1 VTIPVEEES
10 RREKATRGAD
20 CGAAEPRHNTH
31 PLYSLLTR
39 LLRLIFSLI
48 LLAFVLSR
56 LDLRQLTAL
65 WPRLEPTYLL
75 LAIALGTAMV
85 LLSAFKWRLLLRGLG
100 KPIGLVSLF
109 RFYLVGTFFNLF
121 LPTSVGGDVRRVYDL
136 TRACGDPELAAA
148 SVLLDR
154 ATGVLAMLIIG
165 SLSLFFVP
173 FEWRAL
179 SLSILTIA
187 GIGVLA
193 VAGAIFLL
201 PIRDLL
207 AALTSRLPLAALSQR
222 VTTFL
227 DVLFRYRD
235 EPLVLGFAVA
245 IALVFQGTSVAIVYL
260 LSRALGLYLPIVP
273 FFLFV
278 PLITLATMLPIS
290 INGVGVQET
299 GYVLLFGQIGVG
311 TAAAF
316 SLSLLFHLYRAAIGV
331 LGGLVY
337 MTSEA
342 ERGDSGG
349 SVRTPLA
356 IPLAIG
362 AIGLALRGYYLWRAT
377 PFVDEP
383 SSLLV
388 AQAILRTGRPVLPS
402 GLFYGH
408 DLPFSYLAA
417 LFVAVLGPH
426 VESIRWL
433 SLLASGLTLGLLFV
447 WGSRRFSPS
456 VGLWAM
462 ALWAVI
468 PDAVLWGAR
477 GRSYALLQLIV
488 LCASIG
494 FVEGALAADRPRIR
508 RLAWLLLILAVFT
521 HAEAALLLAPWLI
534 AILWCRGLRWSF
546 RPAIIIEGAL
556 VTLGIGARFA
566 LQRFIALGQGGS
578 FGTLAGSRPA
588 IEPLAHVNA
597 GLRAVQP
604 FFTAADRLPLTL
616 LVLALIAF
624 TIRPSRTQPLA
635 RAAGFLV
642 ITLVVVP
649 LQMILVIG
657 ASWQSTRYLLQL
669 LPILALASAI
679 GLKQVVDVLARRLPR
694 SLSPATVAVVGG
706 LLILALGT
714 PGAWAAANYPEIDYR
729 ESFAFVRDHVSAK
742 DRIITTSPAEAM
754 IDLGRVD
761 YFAMSVGY
769 QEFVLRRDGRWVDR
783 WLGKPLIRSATELSA
798 LLDRPGT
805 TWFVTD
811 STRLYSHYDPEFVQ
825 LVWNRMT
832 LVDANRRSLVFRSR
846 PRQEFAVTHGRT
858 ARFENGLVLS
868 GYRLGTAE
876 QRGEGTFGHLLVAPG
891 QRFPIELI
899 WQRTTPLGETPQVF
913 FHLVGRDGAFY
924 SQLDFP
930 LLQGRY
936 PLPLWRQGINY
947 PDRLTWTLPTH
958 LPPGRY
964 RIDLGLYRLADRTT
978 WSIVS
983 ESSRRATDHVV
994 LDYLVVPPPDG
1005 PPKVTA
1011 LPESPL
1017 FGEAIRLLGMAPDLS
1032 QTTLRPGSRL
1042 LLSFLW
1048 KAQAQPDDDYTLFVH
1063 LVDNSG
1069 AIRAQTDVQPLDGFY
1084 PTSFWDEG
1092 EEVYD
1097 TVALDI
1103 PSTLPPGRYTLRLGW
1118 YLYATGRRLA
1128 LPDGTDSFVR
1138 KGIKVGSTAT
1148 D

>member
-1 VTIPVEEES
+1 MDGSTEEL
-10 RREKATRGAD
+10 RQH
-20 CGAAEPRHNTH
+20 PR
-31 PLYSLLTR
+31 PLNSLLTR
-39 LLRLIFSLI
+39 FLRLIFSLV
-48 LLAFVLSR
+48 LLGFVLSR
-56 LDLRQLTAL
+56 LDFRQLTAL

-85 LLSAFKWRLLLRGLG
+85 LLSAFKWRLLLRDRG
-100 KPIGLVSLF
+100 KAIRLVSLF

-173 FEWRAL
+173 LQWRAL
-179 SLSILTIA
+179 SLSILAIA
-187 GIGVLA
+187 GIGILA

-207 AALTSRLPLAALSQR
+207 AALTSRLPIAALSRR

-235 EPLVLGFAVA
+235 EPLVLGFAVV
-245 IALVFQGTSVAIVYL
+245 IALVFQGTSVSIVYL
-260 LSRALGLYLPIVP
+260 LSRALGLHLPIVP

-316 SLSLLFHLYRAAIGV
+316 SLSLLFHLYRAAIGL

-337 MTSEA
+337 VTSHAEQGHGGGEA
-342 ERGDSGG
+342 R
-349 SVRTPLA
+349 VPLV

-362 AIGLALRGYYLWRAT
+362 AGGMMLRGYYLWRAT

-383 SSLLV
+383 SSLLA

-417 LFVAVLGPH
+417 LFVAALGPR

-433 SLLASGLTLGLLFV
+433 SLVASGLILGLLFV

-462 ALWAVI
+462 AFWAVI

-477 GRSYALLQLIV
+477 GRSYALLQLVV
-488 LCASIG
+488 LSASIA

-508 RLAWLLLILAVFT
+508 CLAWLLLILAVFT
-521 HAEAALLLAPWLI
+521 HAEAALLMAPWLV
-534 AILWCRGLRWSF
+534 AILWSRGLRWIF
-546 RPAIIIEGAL
+546 RPAIIIEGGLA
-556 VTLGIGARFA
+556 TLGIGARFA
-566 LQRFIALGQGGS
+566 LQRFIALGQRGS
-578 FGTLAGSRPA
+578 FGTIAGSRPA
-588 IEPLAHVNA
+588 LEPLAHLGA
-597 GLRAVQP
+597 GVRAVQP
-604 FFTAADRLPLTL
+604 FFTALDRLPLTL
-616 LVLALIAF
+616 LLLALIAS
-624 TIRPSRTQPLA
+624 TIRSFRTEPAA
-635 RAAGFLV
+635 RAAGFLA

-679 GLKQVVDVLARRLPR
+679 GLKQVADVLVHRLPW
-694 SLSPATVAVVGG
+694 SPSPATVAVVGG
-706 LLILALGT
+706 LLILGLGT

-729 ESFAFVRDHVSAK
+729 ESFAFVRQQAAAE
-742 DRIITTSPAEAM
+742 DRIVTTSPAEAM
-754 IDLGRVD
+754 VDLGRVD

-769 QEFVLRRDGRWVDR
+769 EEFVLRREGRWVDR
-783 WLGKPLIRSATELSA
+783 WLGKPLIRSASEMTA
-798 LLDRPGT
+798 LLARPGT

-811 STRLYSHYDPEFVQ
+811 SSRLNSHYDPEFVQ
-825 LVWNRMT
+825 LVWQRMT

-846 PRQEFAVTHGRT
+846 PTQTFAVTHLR
-858 ARFENGLVLS
+858 AVQFENGLALS
-868 GYRLGTAE
+868 GYRLGTVE
-876 QRGEGTFGHLLVAPG
+876 QRGKGRFGNLVVAPG
-891 QRFPIELI
+891 QPFPIELV
-899 WQRTTPLGETPQVF
+899 WQRTTPQEETPQVF
-913 FHLVGRDGAFY
+913 LHLVGRDGTFY

-930 LLQGRY
+930 PLRGLY
-936 PLPLWRQGINY
+936 PVSLWQEGIRY
-947 PDRLTWTLPTH
+947 PDRLTWTLPAH

-964 RIDLGLYRLADRTT
+964 RVDLGLYRLVDRTT
-978 WSIVS
+978 WGVVL
-983 ESSRRATDHVV
+983 ESPGRSADRVV
-994 LDYLVVPPPDG
+994 LDYVVVPPPDG
-1005 PPKVTA
+1005 PTKVTT
-1011 LPESPL
+1011 LPETPL
-1017 FGEAIRLLGMAPDLS
+1017 FGGAIRLLGIAPDLG

-1048 KAQAQPDDDYTLFVH
+1048 EAQARPDEDYTLFVH
-1063 LVDNSG
+1063 LVDDSG
-1069 AIRAQTDVQPLDGFY
+1069 AIRAQTDIQPLGGFY
-1084 PTSFWDEG
+1084 PTSFWDER

-1097 TVALDI
+1097 TVPLDL
-1103 PSTLPPGRYTLRLGW
+1103 PATLPPGEYSLRLGW
-1118 YLYATGRRLA
+1118 YLYSTGQRLA
-1128 LPDGTDSFVR
+1128 LPDGTDSLLMR
-1138 KGIKVGSTAT
+1138 KGVKVGGDAAE
-1148 D
+1148 